1 MYDREITDNELE
13 LLRIAGANEDLIRF
27 VDIFPQSTAGQNV
40 LGWFERG
47 ELTDENAADGQ
58 PYSGGHFFDIFWSG
72 DTEKAFGYADHK
84 NQKHMKTLFGEP
96 VRNQLQEAV

>member
-1 MYDREITDNELE
+1 MYDRELTDDELE

-27 VDIFPQSTAGQNV
+27 VDIFPQSTVGQNI

-47 ELTDENAADGQ
+47 DLTSENAGDGQ

-72 DTEKAFGYADHK
+72 DTEKAFQWADLN

-96 VRNQLQEAV
+96 VRNEMEPAV